1 MTRKWIWGLAALAGA
16 MVLIAT
22 LIRQESNQ
30 AGNETS
36 AEQAAASISPTG
48 EGKDEPV
55 PPSSSPDSAAMVP
68 VTETPAPADL
78 EFQKWL
84 AQEAKSLNSTN
95 VDGAKKEAQIRKVVA
110 RITPSQAR
118 QLLHTAR
125 NGAAPAG
132 EKILATYLMVAGG
145 LNTRNE
151 LLDFVN
157 DEMAAA
163 GEPHTHEEVNGVR
176 EKSLRIMAID
186 GLFSQAQKDPGARAA
201 LVSQIGS
208 IQDPYI
214 KAYAQRKL
222 EELDRSQQ

>member
-1 MTRKWIWGLAALAGA
+1 MIRKWVWGIVALAAA
-16 MVLIAT
+16 MVLIAA
-22 LIRQESNQ
+22 LIRQESTQTEEQTHAAQ
-30 AGNETS
+30 ATASSSS
-36 AEQAAASISPTG
+36 AE
-48 EGKDEPV
+48 E
-55 PPSSSPDSAAMVP
+55 SPDKSLPVTSQPNSAATGS
-68 VTETPAPADL
+68 VTETAAPADP

-84 AQEAKSLNSTN
+84 AQEAKSLNHHN
-95 VDGAKKEAQIRKVVA
+95 VDGVKKEAEIRKVVA
-110 RITPSQAR
+110 KITPSQAR

-125 NGAAPAG
+125 NSTAPAG
-132 EKILATYLMVAGG
+132 EKILATYLMVEGG
-145 LNTRNE
+145 LTTRNE

-222 EELDRSQQ
+222 EELDRS

>member
-1 MTRKWIWGLAALAGA
+1 MTRKWIWGIVALAAA
-16 MVLIAT
+16 MVLIAS
-22 LIRQESNQ
+22 LIRQEPDQNKDESDPAQ
-30 AGNETS
+30 AS
-36 AEQAAASISPTG
+36 AGISPTG
-48 EGKDEPV
+48 EGSEEPV
-55 PPSSSPDSAAMVP
+55 SSSSHPDTAATGS
-68 VTETPAPADL
+68 VTESSAPADP

-84 AQEAKSLNSTN
+84 AQEAVSLNNTN
-95 VDGAKKEAQIRKVVA
+95 VDGAKKEAEIRKVVA
-110 RITPSQAR
+110 RLTPSQAR

-132 EKILATYLMVAGG
+132 EKILATYLMVEGG
-145 LNTRNE
+145 LNTRQE

-157 DEMAAA
+157 DEMASA
-163 GEPHTHEEVNGVR
+163 GEAHTHDEVNGVR

-222 EELDRSQQ
+222 EELDRSQH